1 MSNTYNKDEKRNEWK
16 EREVGALW
24 VQKSAKGQKY
34 MTGHVSISPNTENTK
49 VVIFE
54 NSGKKD
60 ENGKVKNEKAPDFR
74 VYLSE
79 TTQSS
84 NKSET
89 TDKASSQKEATEATE
104 SVPQTE
110 EEVLF

>member
-34 MTGHVSISPNTENTK
+34 MTGHVSINPSSENTK

-60 ENGKVKNEKAPDFR
+60 ENGKVKNDKAPDFR

-79 TTQSS
+79 NT
-84 NKSET
+84 N
-89 TDKASSQKEATEATE
+89 SSQKTQAPKEADTT
-104 SVPQTE
+104 SVPETE
-110 EEVLF
+110 EETAF

>member
-1 MSNTYNKDEKRNEWK
+1 MSDTDSNVTRNWK

-34 MTGHVSISPNTENTK
+34 MTGHISIDAASDEK
-49 VVIFE
+49 HKLVIFE

-60 ENGKVKNEKAPDFR
+60 ESGQVKNVKAPDFR

-79 TTQSS
+79 SPQQGSS
-84 NKSET
+84 DN
-89 TDKASSQKEATEATE
+89 KEAAEASAAAT
-104 SVPQTE
+104 STPDTS
-110 EEVLF
+110 EEVIF

>member
-1 MSNTYNKDEKRNEWK
+1 MSDTYNNEKRNEWK

-84 NKSET
+84 SKGQGTTKEET
-89 TDKASSQKEATEATE
+89 S
-104 SVPQTE
+104 SVPSSE

>member
-1 MSNTYNKDEKRNEWK
+1 MSDNEKRNEWK
-16 EREVGALW
+16 DREVGALW

-34 MTGHVSISPNTENTK
+34 MTGHISINPKASENTK

-54 NSGKKD
+54 NTGKKD
-60 ENGKVKNEKAPDFR
+60 ENGNVRNDKAPDFR

-79 TTQSS
+79 STENKGSTQ
-84 NKSET
+84 T
-89 TDKASSQKEATEATE
+89 QPKEASKEAATASLPE
-104 SVPQTE
+104 TE

>member
-1 MSNTYNKDEKRNEWK
+1 MSDNEKRNEWK
-16 EREVGALW
+16 DREVGALW

-34 MTGHVSISPNTENTK
+34 MTGHISINPKASENTK

-54 NSGKKD
+54 NTGKKD
-60 ENGKVKNEKAPDFR
+60 EQGNVKNDKAPDFR

-79 TTQSS
+79 STENRGSAQTQSKEVS
-84 NKSET
+84 
-89 TDKASSQKEATEATE
+89 KEAATASLPE
-104 SVPQTE
+104 TE

>member
-1 MSNTYNKDEKRNEWK
+1 MSDNEKRNDWK

-34 MTGHVSISPNTENTK
+34 MTGHVSINPNASENTK

-54 NSGKKD
+54 NTGKKD
-60 ENGKVKNEKAPDFR
+60 GNGKVRNEKAPDFR

-79 TTQSS
+79 SAK
-84 NKSET
+84 NNG
-89 TDKASSQKEATEATE
+89 SSQTQAKEAPKEAATASLPE
-104 SVPQTE
+104 TE

>member
-84 NKSET
+84 KTSET
-89 TDKASSQKEATEATE
+89 TEKASSQKEATE

>member
-34 MTGHVSISPNTENTK
+34 MTGHISVSPTNENTK

-79 TTQSS
+79 TTKSPSS
-84 NKSET
+84 PKQEAT
-89 TDKASSQKEATEATE
+89 KEADTA
-104 SVPQTE
+104 SVPSTD